1 MNVKLNTKTAND
13 KPTEKLE
20 GSFGKASNIDAK
32 KAKEFFQGKDMGQ
45 VLNEISDPNWVDPK
59 KMRRPESKM
68 DKDAFM
74 KLMLTQLK
82 YQDPMNPLQSH
93 EMAAQLA
100 QFSQLEQLS
109 NIDQS
114 VKSLKTS
121 QDPMAN
127 YQALN
132 FIGKAVTTNTEK
144 IIRNKGDTSHDMRFS
159 LPQAARDV
167 TVKIMDE
174 TGAVVKTVKATN
186 LKAGE
191 NKLTWNGTKN
201 DGYPAFSGNYT
212 ISVEG
217 VAENGGKIVGRT
229 SASGVVTGL
238 NYSAEGPILLI
249 GDQKVRL
256 SDVKNIEDLNEK
268 LAQDIREQE
277 KQSQPPQAI
286 VPGQAAGASAVAPA
300 KAEKTA
306 SPQGP
311 NVAKKEETPGAPERP
326 QGNISKVPMSGE
338 LMQTLAKET
347 NLKG

>member
-1 MNVKLNTKTAND
+1 
-13 KPTEKLE
+13 
-20 GSFGKASNIDAK
+20 
-32 KAKEFFQGKDMGQ
+32 
-45 VLNEISDPNWVDPK
+45 
-59 KMRRPESKM
+59 
-68 DKDAFM
+68 M
-74 KLMLTQLK
+74 KLILTQLK

-109 NIDQS
+109 NIDES
-114 VKSLKTS
+114 VKSLKTA

-132 FIGKAVTTNTEK
+132 FIGKSVSANTEK
-144 IIRNKGDTSHDMRFS
+144 IIRNKGDTSHDLRFS
-159 LPQAARDV
+159 LPSAAREV

-174 TGAVVKTVKATN
+174 TGEVVKTVKASN

-217 VAENGGKIVGRT
+217 IAENGGAKIVGRT
-229 SASGVVTGL
+229 NSSGVVTGL

-268 LAQDIREQE
+268 TAQQMREQA
-277 KQSQPPQAI
+277 QQAPAQEQ
-286 VPGQAAGASAVAPA
+286 VVDPAAGQKGA
-300 KAEKTA
+300 KAA
-306 SPQGP
+306 STQSPK
-311 NVAKKEETPGAPERP
+311 VAKKEDVPGAPERP
-326 QGNISKVPMSGE
+326 RGNINKVPMSGE
-338 LMQTLAKET
+338 LMQTLSKET
-347 NLKG
+347 NLKS

>member
-1 MNVKLNTKTAND
+1 MNVKLNTKTVND

-20 GSFGKASNIDAK
+20 GTYGKASNLDAQ

-59 KMRRPESKM
+59 KMRRPEGKM

-109 NIDQS
+109 NIDES

-132 FIGKAVTTNTEK
+132 FIGKSVSANTEK
-144 IIRNKGDTSHDMRFS
+144 IIRNKGDTTHDLRFS
-159 LPQAARDV
+159 LPNAASEV

-174 TGAVVKTVKATN
+174 TGEVVKTVKATN

-217 VAENGGKIVGRT
+217 IAENGGGRVVGRT
-229 SASGVVTGL
+229 NSSGVVTGL
-238 NYSAEGPILLI
+238 NYSPEGPILLI
-249 GDQKVRL
+249 GDQKIRL

-268 LAQDIREQE
+268 TAQQIREQ
-277 KQSQPPQAI
+277 KQQGQP
-286 VPGQAAGASAVAPA
+286 AGASAVAPA
-300 KAEKTA
+300 KAEKEE
-306 SPQGP
+306 
-311 NVAKKEETPGAPERP
+311 VAGAPDRP
-326 QGNISKVPMSGE
+326 QGNINKVPMSQS
-338 LMQTLAKET
+338 LQQTLSKET
-347 NLKG
+347 NLKS

>member
-1 MNVKLNTKTAND
+1 MDVKLNTKILND
-13 KPTEKLE
+13 KPTEKLQ
-20 GSFGKASNIDAK
+20 GTYGKASNLDAE
-32 KAKEFFQGKDMGQ
+32 KAKEFFQGKDVGQ

-59 KMRRPESKM
+59 KMRRPEGKM

-114 VKSLKTS
+114 VRSLKTS
-121 QDPMAN
+121 QDPMTN

-132 FIGKAVTTNTEK
+132 FIGKSVSANTEK
-144 IIRNKGDTSHDMRFS
+144 IIRSKGDNAHDLRFS
-159 LPQAARDV
+159 LPNAAREV

-174 TGAVVKTVKATN
+174 TGEVVKTVKASN

-191 NKLTWNGTKN
+191 NKISWNGTKN
-201 DGYPAFSGNYT
+201 DGYPAFSGTYT
-212 ISVEG
+212 IAVEG
-217 VAENGGKIVGRT
+217 ISENGGGKIVGRT
-229 SASGVVTGL
+229 NSSGVVTGL
-238 NYSAEGPILLI
+238 NYSPEGPILLI

-268 LAQDIREQE
+268 QAQKMREEAHKSQESALSPAEPAGQKGAKTTTVQSPKLA
-277 KQSQPPQAI
+277 
-286 VPGQAAGASAVAPA
+286 
-300 KAEKTA
+300 T
-306 SPQGP
+306 
-311 NVAKKEETPGAPERP
+311 NEEVPGAPDRP
-326 QGNISKVPMSGE
+326 QGNINKVPMSGE
-338 LMQTLAKET
+338 LMQNLSKET
-347 NLKG
+347 GLKS